1 MQDAAHWVGG
11 LRMRTLIV
19 QSNEN
24 LGNLWE
30 QHLSRLGAEV
40 RLASTG
46 ARACNLVQSIEF
58 DVIVLDL
65 MLSDGCALSVADFA
79 NFRQPSANVIF
90 VTDTTFFSDGSIFN
104 HSANARAFV
113 ESTTSPGDLAA
124 IVQHYGATSR
134 ARVAHHS

>member
-1 MQDAAHWVGG
+1 
-11 LRMRTLIV
+11 MRILIV

-24 LGNLWE
+24 LGNLWKR
-30 QHLSRLGAEV
+30 HLGRLGAEV
-40 RLASTG
+40 TLVSTG
-46 ARACNLVQSIEF
+46 VRACNIIQSNEF

-65 MLSDGCALSVADFA
+65 ILSDGCALTVADFA
-79 NFRQPSANVIF
+79 NFRQPGANVVF

-113 ESTTSPGDLAA
+113 KSTTAPGDLAV
-124 IVQHYGATSR
+124 IVHHYGATSR

>member
-1 MQDAAHWVGG
+1 
-11 LRMRTLIV
+11 MRILIV
-19 QSNEN
+19 QSNED
-24 LGNLWE
+24 LGNLWK
-30 QHLSRLGAEV
+30 QHLGRLGAEV
-40 RLASTG
+40 RLVGTG
-46 ARACNLVQSIEF
+46 ARACNLIQSIEF

-79 NFRQPSANVIF
+79 NFRQPTANVIF

-104 HSANARAFV
+104 HSANARALV

-124 IVQHYGATSR
+124 IVHHYGATCR